1 MIDYAAIRA
10 ATASPALFDPTPYIL
25 SAADRICS
33 AVHLREVTQ
42 HRPIL
47 VVLDG
52 GSGSG
57 KSTLTTLIAERLD
70 ATLIPGD
77 DFYAAGIPDAEWE
90 RRTPAERA
98 ADVIDWRRLRTQA
111 LEPLLAGERAEWRSF
126 DFTAGPRP
134 DGTYR
139 MCDRPKVR
147 EPSSVIVLD
156 GAYSARPELADL
168 VDLSVL
174 VDVPLGVRH
183 QRLAER
189 EDPDVLAVWHRR
201 WDEAEAWYLTHVRPK
216 SAFDLVVTNG

>member
-1 MIDYAAIRA
+1 ML
-10 ATASPALFDPTPYIL
+10 TG
-25 SAADRICS
+25 ADRICS
-33 AVHLREVTQ
+33 AVRRLAVTQ
-42 HRPIL
+42 HRPAL
-47 VVLDG
+47 VALDG

-57 KSTLTTLIAERLD
+57 KSTLAALIAARLN

-77 DFYAAGIPDAEWE
+77 DFYAADIPDAEWE

-98 ADVIDWRRLRTQA
+98 ADVIDWRRLRVQA
-111 LEPLLAGERAEWRSF
+111 LEPLLAGERAEWRAF
-126 DFTAGPRP
+126 DVVAGPRT

-139 MCDRPKVR
+139 MCDRPEVR

-156 GAYSARPELADL
+156 GAYSARLELADL

-174 VDVPLGVRH
+174 VDVPAGIRH

-189 EDPDVLAVWHRR
+189 EAPDVLAAWHRR
-201 WDEAEAWYLTHVRPK
+201 WDEAEAWYLTHVRPA